1 MVCKVY
7 LNKVNKQDFQ
17 AIKGMREN
25 ILYNISGNKPESLH
39 PTGIPQTM
47 LPNLGLSL
55 ESPGELLKTHRCL
68 DLLPR
73 GGDLIGLGWGLGTLV
88 LKSSPVDSNEQTELR
103 TGCPRI

>member
-25 ILYNISGNKPESLH
+25 ILYNIFGNKPESLY

-47 LPNLGLSL
+47 LPNLGLPL

-73 GGDLIGLGWGLGTLV
+73 GGDLIGLGWGLGTFGSQKLP
-88 LKSSPVDSNEQTELR
+88 S
-103 TGCPRI
+103 